1 MALHN
6 LALLSTFGLAYAFP
20 WVASVPGVDSS
31 FFRGNIFNKRQSYPY
46 GTCPNNPKH
55 TGAAPYSTKYPYTGA
70 VNGLSGSQKGGIQV
84 PAPGD
89 TAHYYT
95 PPGTN
100 DIRGPCPGLNAA
112 ANHNFLSH
120 VSIARRERS
129 TR

>member
-1 MALHN
+1 MTLHSLILFSAFN
-6 LALLSTFGLAYAFP
+6 SIFAFP

-31 FFRGNIFNKRQSYPY
+31 LFNREAFDKRQTYPY

-55 TGAAPYSTKYPYTGA
+55 AGAAPYNTKYPYTGA
-70 VNGLSGSQKGGIQV
+70 NNGLPGSQKGGVQV

-95 PPGTN
+95 APGVN

-120 VSIARRERS
+120 VSIGHS
-129 TR
+129 QKHIH